1 MRSQSAYG
9 EEEYGNVSAR
19 SRHSDFRSAL
29 IAERFEKARSKADVS
44 VHESPRGNTPAF
56 QGLTSPL
63 RLDPDYH
70 QEVDQNI
77 INNSDQGVL
86 GFAKKPSFENAFFI
100 YPEDE
105 RKLADLLY
113 VHASVNLLNS
123 FITEICSKDFGSS
136 KERVKK
142 ILNVLEEMI
151 MYLEP
156 EKDDLIGE
164 DDNFLD
170 APYSMEAND
179 KINGRLQKV
188 KEK

>member
-1 MRSQSAYG
+1 MG
-9 EEEYGNVSAR
+9 
-19 SRHSDFRSAL
+19 
-29 IAERFEKARSKADVS
+29 
-44 VHESPRGNTPAF
+44 
-56 QGLTSPL
+56 
-63 RLDPDYH
+63 LDPEFH
-70 QEVDQNI
+70 QDVDPKI
-77 INNSDQGVL
+77 INNSDAGVL

-105 RKLADLLY
+105 RKLADLLS

-123 FITEICSKDFGSS
+123 FITEICSKKFGES

-151 MYLEP
+151 AYLEP
-156 EKDDLIGE
+156 EKDEFVSE

-179 KINGRLQKV
+179 KINGR
-188 KEK
+188 